1 MKKKDDINVADLKSK
16 CYKIINS
23 NDAEEKVSNYIR
35 ELKEEMNVWILD
47 NFDTASKCE
56 KLDILGC
63 NEIEHYIF
71 RSRILRIQL
80 DESFTDFFDIGRLIP
95 NISVKDK
102 DYEEKPFEHKSFDIP
117 FFPFFFGCLFR

>member
-56 KLDILGC
+56 
-63 NEIEHYIF
+63 N
-71 RSRILRIQL
+71 
-80 DESFTDFFDIGRLIP
+80 
-95 NISVKDK
+95 
-102 DYEEKPFEHKSFDIP
+102 
-117 FFPFFFGCLFR
+117 